1 MGDEAGQRMDAVS
14 RDELLGMIPAYALNA
29 LDPDEARAL
38 EAWLPTDP
46 EGQALLAEYR
56 ALAGQ
61 LYVLAPACPAP
72 AHLGADLRARL
83 AAGREQRAQPAS
95 RALVR
100 RRAARLWLA
109 AAAVLAVVVAAL
121 LVLRPFEESRPAP
134 EDPAQLYAHIAAQAG
149 AQRFALEASED
160 QPALRGELVATPAGD
175 RAVIRVEQLPVL
187 AANQTFQLWLL
198 DREGALRSGGI
209 FTAAGDPMYIL
220 VPLERPLLAYERFGV
235 SIEPAG
241 GSPYADRP
249 TGPPVFR
256 VYVHS

>member
-29 LDPDEARAL
+29 LDPDEARVL

-46 EGQALLAEYR
+46 EGQALLVEYR

-61 LYVLAPACPAP
+61 LYVLAPPRPAP

-109 AAAVLAVVVAAL
+109 
-121 LVLRPFEESRPAP
+121 
-134 EDPAQLYAHIAAQAG
+134 
-149 AQRFALEASED
+149 
-160 QPALRGELVATPAGD
+160 
-175 RAVIRVEQLPVL
+175 
-187 AANQTFQLWLL
+187 
-198 DREGALRSGGI
+198 
-209 FTAAGDPMYIL
+209 
-220 VPLERPLLAYERFGV
+220 
-235 SIEPAG
+235 
-241 GSPYADRP
+241 
-249 TGPPVFR
+249 
-256 VYVHS
+256 

>member
-14 RDELLGMIPAYALNA
+14 RDELLGMIPAYALDA
-29 LDPDEARAL
+29 LDPDEARVL

-46 EGQALLAEYR
+46 QGQALLAEYR
-56 ALAGQ
+56 AQADQ
-61 LYVLAPACPAP
+61 LYVLAPARPAP
-72 AHLGADLRARL
+72 THLGADLRARL
-83 AAGREQRAQPAS
+83 VAGREQRAQPAS
-95 RALVR
+95 RAFVR

-109 AAAVLAVVVAAL
+109 AALLVVVAVAL
-121 LVLRPFEESRPAP
+121 LVLRPFERSRPAP
-134 EDPAQLYAHIAAQAG
+134 ENPAQLYARIVAQAG

-160 QPALRGELVATPAGD
+160 QPALRGELVATPIGD

-187 AANQTFQLWLL
+187 TADQAFQLWLL
-198 DREGALRSGGI
+198 DREGTLRSGGI
-209 FTAAGDPMYIL
+209 FTAGDGVTHIV